1 MDTVFIL
8 YFEANFTIP
17 KRRLTITWLVCAFLK
32 SSSNNHRYLQ
42 ANLKP
47 NYQITFKSRV
57 IIKRI
62 L

>member
-17 KRRLTITWLVCAFLK
+17 KIRLTINWLVCALLK

-42 ANLKP
+42 A
-47 NYQITFKSRV
+47 I
-57 IIKRI
+57 
-62 L
+62 

>member
-17 KRRLTITWLVCAFLK
+17 KIRLTITWLVCALLK

-42 ANLKP
+42 A
-47 NYQITFKSRV
+47 I
-57 IIKRI
+57 
-62 L
+62 